1 MKIRWKIFFLMFSVV
16 LMIIFGLMV
25 TNTIYLEKFYIKN
38 KKEKLVELGHILID
52 PKYVI
57 DFQNLEMHSNVAI
70 LIKKTDELYKLESEA
85 VVPREEIEE
94 IVTQLAK
101 NEYVFKE
108 MTLLDYRGKVLIL
121 FMPYMKDRYIEIITP
136 LSFIQEGLEI
146 STRYHLLII
155 MLALIIGS
163 SMSFIFSKK
172 MTDPI
177 LELKEITQ
185 RISLLD
191 FNVKFEKESRDE
203 IGELGYAINK
213 MGGTLEKNID
223 EINKVNRKL
232 MEEIENEKRLENLR
246 KEFIA
251 SVSHELKTPIAIIQG
266 YAQGL
271 MENIAETEEDRN
283 FYCEIIVEESLKMD
297 SLVKELLLIT
307 QMESGYF
314 KIQKEEVNLYQMI
327 KDIIDKYITKD
338 KKIKYIGDKDV
349 FVYCDEKYI
358 DRVLENLVVNALK
371 YSTGDRDITIK
382 VEDQQDKYRVIIS
395 NESENLSEDD
405 LENIWTPF
413 YRVDKARDR
422 DGHGLGLA
430 IVRGILEKHKSALGV
445 YITEKNIINFWF
457 ELEKIN
463 GDLYKNNCD
472 KYKDEYIEEI

>member
-16 LMIIFGLMV
+16 LMIILGLMV

-38 KKEKLVELGHILID
+38 KKEKLVELGQILID

-70 LIKKTDELYKLESEA
+70 LIKRTDELYKLEKEA
-85 VVPREEIEE
+85 VLPKEEIEE
-94 IVTQLAK
+94 IIVSLK
-101 NEYVFKE
+101 NREYIFKE
-108 MTLLDYRGKVLIL
+108 ITLLDYRGKVLIL

-155 MLALIIGS
+155 VLALIIGS
-163 SMSFIFSKK
+163 SMSFVFSKK

-191 FNVKFEKESRDE
+191 FNIKFEKERKDE

-223 EINKVNRKL
+223 EINKVNKKL
-232 MEEIENEKRLENLR
+232 MEDIENEKRLDKLR

-314 KIQKEEVNLYQMI
+314 KIEKEEVDLYQMI
-327 KDIIDKYITKD
+327 KDIRDKYSSKSRE
-338 KKIKYIGDKDV
+338 IKYIGKKNI
-349 FVYCDEKYI
+349 FAYCDEKYI
-358 DRVLENLVVNALK
+358 DRVLENLVINALK
-371 YSTGDRDITIK
+371 YSTGDREVTIS
-382 VEDQQDKYRVIIS
+382 VDEIGNKYKIIIS

-413 YRVDKARDR
+413 YRVNKARDR

-430 IVRGILEKHKSALGV
+430 IVRGILENHRSDFGV
-445 YITEKNIINFWF
+445 YITEKNTINFWF
-457 ELEKIN
+457 ELEKSSL
-463 GDLYKNNCD
+463 DSYKKNDN
-472 KYKDEYIEEI
+472 KDIEEI

>member
-371 YSTGDRDITIK
+371 YSTGDREITIK

-472 KYKDEYIEEI
+472 KYNDEYIEEI

>member
-16 LMIIFGLMV
+16 LMIILGLIA

-38 KKEKLVELGHILID
+38 KKEKLVELGQILID

-70 LIKKTDELYKLESEA
+70 LIKRTDELYKLEKEA
-85 VVPREEIEE
+85 VLPKEEIDE
-94 IVTQLAK
+94 IIVQLK
-101 NEYVFKE
+101 NNEYVFKE
-108 MTLLDYRGKVLIL
+108 ITLLDYRGKVLIL
-121 FMPYMKDRYIEIITP
+121 FMPYMRDRYIEIITP

-155 MLALIIGS
+155 VLALIIGS
-163 SMSFIFSKK
+163 SMSFVFSKK

-191 FNVKFEKESRDE
+191 FNIKFEKERKDE

-232 MEEIENEKRLENLR
+232 MKDIENEKRLDKLR

-271 MENIAETEEDRN
+271 IENIAETEEDRN

-314 KIQKEEVNLYQMI
+314 KIEKEEVDLYQMI
-327 KDIIDKYITKD
+327 KDIRDKYSSKSRE
-338 KKIKYIGDKDV
+338 IKYIGKKNI
-349 FVYCDEKYI
+349 FAYCDEKYI

-371 YSTGDRDITIK
+371 YSTGDREVTITVDDI
-382 VEDQQDKYRVIIS
+382 ENKYKIIIS

-413 YRVDKARDR
+413 YRVNKARDR

-430 IVRGILEKHKSALGV
+430 IVRGILENHKSNFGV

-457 ELEKIN
+457 ELEKSSL
-463 GDLYKNNCD
+463 DSYKKIDNED
-472 KYKDEYIEEI
+472 IEEI

>member
-16 LMIIFGLMV
+16 LMIILGLMV

-38 KKEKLVELGHILID
+38 KKEKLVELGQILID

-70 LIKKTDELYKLESEA
+70 LIKRTDELYKLEKEA
-85 VVPREEIEE
+85 VLPKEEIEE
-94 IVTQLAK
+94 IIVSLK
-101 NEYVFKE
+101 NREYIFKE
-108 MTLLDYRGKVLIL
+108 ITLLDYRGKVLIL

-155 MLALIIGS
+155 ILALIIGS

-191 FNVKFEKESRDE
+191 FNIKFEKERKDE

-232 MEEIENEKRLENLR
+232 MEDIENEKRLDKLR

-314 KIQKEEVNLYQMI
+314 KIEKEEVDLYQMI
-327 KDIIDKYITKD
+327 KDIRDKYSSKSRE
-338 KKIKYIGDKDV
+338 IKYIGKKNI
-349 FVYCDEKYI
+349 FAYCDEKYI
-358 DRVLENLVVNALK
+358 DRVLENLVINALK
-371 YSTGDRDITIK
+371 YSTGDREVTIS
-382 VEDQQDKYRVIIS
+382 VDEIGNKYKIIIS

-413 YRVDKARDR
+413 YRVNKARDR

-430 IVRGILEKHKSALGV
+430 IVRGILENHKSNFGV

-457 ELEKIN
+457 ELEKSSL
-463 GDLYKNNCD
+463 DSYKKIDNED
-472 KYKDEYIEEI
+472 IEEI

>member
-371 YSTGDRDITIK
+371 YSTGDRDIIIK

-472 KYKDEYIEEI
+472 KYNDEYIEEI

>member
-16 LMIIFGLMV
+16 LMIILGLIA

-38 KKEKLVELGHILID
+38 KKEKLVELGQILID

-70 LIKKTDELYKLESEA
+70 LIKRTDELYKLEKEA
-85 VVPREEIEE
+85 VLPKEEIDE
-94 IVTQLAK
+94 IIVQLK
-101 NEYVFKE
+101 NNEYVFKE
-108 MTLLDYRGKVLIL
+108 ITLLDYRGKVLIL
-121 FMPYMKDRYIEIITP
+121 FMPYMRDRYIEIITP

-155 MLALIIGS
+155 VLALIIGS
-163 SMSFIFSKK
+163 SMSFVFSKK

-191 FNVKFEKESRDE
+191 FNIKFEKERKDE

-232 MEEIENEKRLENLR
+232 MEDIENEKRLDKLR

-271 MENIAETEEDRN
+271 IENIAETEEDRN

-307 QMESGYF
+307 QMDSGYF
-314 KIQKEEVNLYQMI
+314 KIEKEKVDLYQMI
-327 KDIIDKYITKD
+327 KDIRDKYSSKNRE
-338 KKIKYIGDKDV
+338 IKYIGEKDI
-349 FVYCDEKYI
+349 FAYCDEKYI

-371 YSTGDRDITIK
+371 YSTGDREVTITVDDI
-382 VEDQQDKYRVIIS
+382 ENKYKIIIS

-413 YRVDKARDR
+413 YRVNKARDR

-430 IVRGILEKHKSALGV
+430 IVRGILENHKSNFGV

-457 ELEKIN
+457 ELEKSSL
-463 GDLYKNNCD
+463 DSYKKIDNED
-472 KYKDEYIEEI
+472 IEEI

>member
-16 LMIIFGLMV
+16 LMIILGLIA

-38 KKEKLVELGHILID
+38 KKEKLVELGQILID

-70 LIKKTDELYKLESEA
+70 LIKRTDELYKLEKEA
-85 VVPREEIEE
+85 VLPKEEIDE
-94 IVTQLAK
+94 IIVQLK
-101 NEYVFKE
+101 NNEYVFKE
-108 MTLLDYRGKVLIL
+108 ITLLDYRGKVLIL
-121 FMPYMKDRYIEIITP
+121 FMPYMRDRYIEIITP

-155 MLALIIGS
+155 VLALIIGS
-163 SMSFIFSKK
+163 SMSFVFSKK

-191 FNVKFEKESRDE
+191 FNIKFEKERKDE

-223 EINKVNRKL
+223 EINKVNKKL
-232 MEEIENEKRLENLR
+232 MEDIENEKRLDKLR

-271 MENIAETEEDRN
+271 MENIAETEEDRK

-307 QMESGYF
+307 QMDSGYF
-314 KIQKEEVNLYQMI
+314 KIEKEKVDLYQMI
-327 KDIIDKYITKD
+327 KDIRDKYSSKNRE
-338 KKIKYIGDKDV
+338 IKYIGEKDI
-349 FVYCDEKYI
+349 FAYCDEKYI

-371 YSTGDRDITIK
+371 YSTGDREVTITVDDI
-382 VEDQQDKYRVIIS
+382 ENKYKIIIS

-413 YRVDKARDR
+413 YRVNKARDR

-430 IVRGILEKHKSALGV
+430 IVRGILENHKSAFGV

-457 ELEKIN
+457 ELEKSSL
-463 GDLYKNNCD
+463 DSYKKIDNED
-472 KYKDEYIEEI
+472 IEEI

>member
-16 LMIIFGLMV
+16 LMIILGLIA

-38 KKEKLVELGHILID
+38 KKEKLVELGQILID

-70 LIKKTDELYKLESEA
+70 LIKRTDELYKLEKEA
-85 VVPREEIEE
+85 VLPKEEIDE
-94 IVTQLAK
+94 IIVQLK
-101 NEYVFKE
+101 NNEYVFKE
-108 MTLLDYRGKVLIL
+108 ITLLDYRGKVLIL
-121 FMPYMKDRYIEIITP
+121 FMPYMRDRYIEIITP

-155 MLALIIGS
+155 VLALIIGS
-163 SMSFIFSKK
+163 SMSFVFSKK

-191 FNVKFEKESRDE
+191 FNIKFEKERKDE

-223 EINKVNRKL
+223 EINKVNKKL
-232 MEEIENEKRLENLR
+232 MEDIENEKRLDKLR

-251 SVSHELKTPIAIIQG
+251 SVSHEIKTPIAIIQG

-271 MENIAETEEDRN
+271 MENIAETEEDRK

-307 QMESGYF
+307 QMDSGYF
-314 KIQKEEVNLYQMI
+314 KIEKEKVDLYQMI
-327 KDIIDKYITKD
+327 KDIRDKYSSKNRE
-338 KKIKYIGDKDV
+338 IKYIGEKDI
-349 FVYCDEKYI
+349 FAYCDEKYI

-371 YSTGDRDITIK
+371 YSTGDREVTITVDDI
-382 VEDQQDKYRVIIS
+382 ENKYKIIIS

-413 YRVDKARDR
+413 YRVNKARDR

-430 IVRGILEKHKSALGV
+430 IVRGILENHKSNFGV

-457 ELEKIN
+457 ELEKSSLDSYEKIDN
-463 GDLYKNNCD
+463 ED
-472 KYKDEYIEEI
+472 IEEI

>member
-16 LMIIFGLMV
+16 LMIILGLIA

-38 KKEKLVELGHILID
+38 KKEKLVELGQILID

-70 LIKKTDELYKLESEA
+70 LIKRTDELYKLEKEA
-85 VVPREEIEE
+85 VLPKEEIDE
-94 IVTQLAK
+94 IIIQLK
-101 NEYVFKE
+101 NNEYVFKE
-108 MTLLDYRGKVLIL
+108 ITLLDYRGKVLIL
-121 FMPYMKDRYIEIITP
+121 FMPYMRDRYIEIITP

-155 MLALIIGS
+155 VLALIIGS
-163 SMSFIFSKK
+163 SMSFVFSKK

-191 FNVKFEKESRDE
+191 FNIKFEKERKDE

-223 EINKVNRKL
+223 EINKVNKKL
-232 MEEIENEKRLENLR
+232 MEDIENEKRLDKLR

-307 QMESGYF
+307 QMDSGYF
-314 KIQKEEVNLYQMI
+314 KIEKEKVDLYQMI
-327 KDIIDKYITKD
+327 KDIRDKYSSKNRE
-338 KKIKYIGDKDV
+338 IKYIGEKDI
-349 FVYCDEKYI
+349 FAYCDEKYI
-358 DRVLENLVVNALK
+358 DRVLENLVVNTLK
-371 YSTGDRDITIK
+371 YSTGDREVTIT
-382 VEDQQDKYRVIIS
+382 VEDIENRYKVIIS

-413 YRVDKARDR
+413 YRVNKARDR

-430 IVRGILEKHKSALGV
+430 IVRGILENHKSNFGV

-457 ELEKIN
+457 ELEKSSLDSYEKIDN
-463 GDLYKNNCD
+463 ED
-472 KYKDEYIEEI
+472 IEEI

>member
-16 LMIIFGLMV
+16 LMIILGLMV

-38 KKEKLVELGHILID
+38 KKEKLVELGQILID

-70 LIKKTDELYKLESEA
+70 LIKRTDELYKLEKEA
-85 VVPREEIEE
+85 VLPKEEIEE
-94 IVTQLAK
+94 IIVSLK
-101 NEYVFKE
+101 NREYIFKE
-108 MTLLDYRGKVLIL
+108 ITLLDYRGKVLIL

-155 MLALIIGS
+155 ILALIIGS

-191 FNVKFEKESRDE
+191 FNIKFEKERKDE

-232 MEEIENEKRLENLR
+232 MEDIENEKRLDKLR

-314 KIQKEEVNLYQMI
+314 KIEKEEVDLYQMI
-327 KDIIDKYITKD
+327 KDIRDKYSSKSRE
-338 KKIKYIGDKDV
+338 IKYIGKKNI
-349 FVYCDEKYI
+349 FAYCDEKYI
-358 DRVLENLVVNALK
+358 DRVLENLVINALK
-371 YSTGDRDITIK
+371 YSTGDREVTIS
-382 VEDQQDKYRVIIS
+382 VDEIGNKYKIIIS

-413 YRVDKARDR
+413 YRVNKARDR

-430 IVRGILEKHKSALGV
+430 IVRGILENHRSDFGV
-445 YITEKNIINFWF
+445 YITEKNTINFWF
-457 ELEKIN
+457 ELEKSSL
-463 GDLYKNNCD
+463 DSYKKNDN
-472 KYKDEYIEEI
+472 KDIEEI

>member
-16 LMIIFGLMV
+16 LMIILGLIA

-38 KKEKLVELGHILID
+38 KKEKLVELGQILID

-70 LIKKTDELYKLESEA
+70 LIKRTDELYKLEKEA
-85 VVPREEIEE
+85 VLPKEEIDE
-94 IVTQLAK
+94 IIVQLK
-101 NEYVFKE
+101 NNEYVFKE
-108 MTLLDYRGKVLIL
+108 ITLLDYRGKVLIL
-121 FMPYMKDRYIEIITP
+121 FMPYMRDRYIEIITP

-155 MLALIIGS
+155 VLALIIGS
-163 SMSFIFSKK
+163 SMSFVFSKK

-191 FNVKFEKESRDE
+191 FNIKFEKERKDE

-223 EINKVNRKL
+223 EINKVNKKL
-232 MEEIENEKRLENLR
+232 MEDIENEKRLDKLR

-307 QMESGYF
+307 QMDSGYF
-314 KIQKEEVNLYQMI
+314 KIEKEKVDLYQMI
-327 KDIIDKYITKD
+327 KDIRDKYSSKNRE
-338 KKIKYIGDKDV
+338 IKYIGEKDI
-349 FVYCDEKYI
+349 FAYCDEKYI

-371 YSTGDRDITIK
+371 YSTGDREVTITVDDIENRYK
-382 VEDQQDKYRVIIS
+382 VIIS

-413 YRVDKARDR
+413 YRVNKARDR

-430 IVRGILEKHKSALGV
+430 IVRGILENHKSNFGV

-457 ELEKIN
+457 ELEKSSLDSYEKIDN
-463 GDLYKNNCD
+463 ED
-472 KYKDEYIEEI
+472 IEEI

>member
-16 LMIIFGLMV
+16 LMIILGLIA

-38 KKEKLVELGHILID
+38 KKEKLVELGQILID

-70 LIKKTDELYKLESEA
+70 LIKRTDELYKLEKEA
-85 VVPREEIEE
+85 VLPKEEIDE
-94 IVTQLAK
+94 IIVQLK
-101 NEYVFKE
+101 NNEYVFKE
-108 MTLLDYRGKVLIL
+108 ITLLDYRGKVLIL
-121 FMPYMKDRYIEIITP
+121 FMPYMRDRYIEIITP

-155 MLALIIGS
+155 VLALIIGS
-163 SMSFIFSKK
+163 SMSFVFSKK

-191 FNVKFEKESRDE
+191 FNIKFEKERKDE

-223 EINKVNRKL
+223 EINKINKKL
-232 MEEIENEKRLENLR
+232 MEDIENEKRLDKLR

-271 MENIAETEEDRN
+271 MENIAETEEDRK

-307 QMESGYF
+307 QMDSGYF
-314 KIQKEEVNLYQMI
+314 KIEKEKVDLYQMI
-327 KDIIDKYITKD
+327 KDIRDKYSSKNRE
-338 KKIKYIGDKDV
+338 IKYIGEKDI
-349 FVYCDEKYI
+349 FAYCDEKYI

-371 YSTGDRDITIK
+371 YSTGDREVTITVDDI
-382 VEDQQDKYRVIIS
+382 ENKYKIIIS

-413 YRVDKARDR
+413 YRVNKARDR

-430 IVRGILEKHKSALGV
+430 IVRGILENHKSNFGV

-457 ELEKIN
+457 ELEKSSL
-463 GDLYKNNCD
+463 DSYKKIDNED
-472 KYKDEYIEEI
+472 IEEI

>member
-1 MKIRWKIFFLMFSVV
+1 MKIRWKIFLLMFSVV
-16 LMIIFGLMV
+16 LMIILGLIA

-38 KKEKLVELGHILID
+38 KKEKLVELGQILID

-70 LIKKTDELYKLESEA
+70 LIKRTDELYKLEKEA
-85 VVPREEIEE
+85 VLPKEEIDE
-94 IVTQLAK
+94 IIVQLK
-101 NEYVFKE
+101 NNEYVFKE
-108 MTLLDYRGKVLIL
+108 ITLLDYRGKVLIL
-121 FMPYMKDRYIEIITP
+121 FMPYMRDRYIEIITP

-155 MLALIIGS
+155 VLALIIGS
-163 SMSFIFSKK
+163 SMSFVFSKK

-191 FNVKFEKESRDE
+191 FNIKFEKERKDE

-223 EINKVNRKL
+223 EINKVNKKL
-232 MEEIENEKRLENLR
+232 MEDIENEKRLDKLR

-271 MENIAETEEDRN
+271 MENIAETEEDRK

-307 QMESGYF
+307 QMDSGYF
-314 KIQKEEVNLYQMI
+314 KIEKEKVDLYQMI
-327 KDIIDKYITKD
+327 KDIRDKYSSKNRE
-338 KKIKYIGDKDV
+338 IKYIGEKDI
-349 FVYCDEKYI
+349 FAYCDEKYI

-371 YSTGDRDITIK
+371 YSTGDREVTITVDNI
-382 VEDQQDKYRVIIS
+382 ENKYKIIIS

-413 YRVDKARDR
+413 YRVNKARDR

-430 IVRGILEKHKSALGV
+430 IVRGILENHKSNFGV

-457 ELEKIN
+457 ELEKSSLDSYEKIDN
-463 GDLYKNNCD
+463 ED
-472 KYKDEYIEEI
+472 IEEI

>member
-1 MKIRWKIFFLMFSVV
+1 MFSVV
-16 LMIIFGLMV
+16 LMIILGLIA

-38 KKEKLVELGHILID
+38 KKEKLVELGQILID

-70 LIKKTDELYKLESEA
+70 LIKRTDELYKLEKEA
-85 VVPREEIEE
+85 VLPKEEIDE
-94 IVTQLAK
+94 IIVQLK
-101 NEYVFKE
+101 NNEYVFKE
-108 MTLLDYRGKVLIL
+108 ITLLDYRGKVLIL
-121 FMPYMKDRYIEIITP
+121 FMPYMRDRYIEIITP

-155 MLALIIGS
+155 VLALIIGS
-163 SMSFIFSKK
+163 SMSFVFSKK

-191 FNVKFEKESRDE
+191 FNIKFEKERKDE

-223 EINKVNRKL
+223 EINKVNKKL
-232 MEEIENEKRLENLR
+232 MEDIENEKRLDKLR

-307 QMESGYF
+307 QMDSGYF
-314 KIQKEEVNLYQMI
+314 KIEKEKVDLYQMI
-327 KDIIDKYITKD
+327 KDIRDKYSSKNRE
-338 KKIKYIGDKDV
+338 IKYIGEKDI
-349 FVYCDEKYI
+349 FAYCDEKYI

-371 YSTGDRDITIK
+371 YSTGDREVTIT
-382 VEDQQDKYRVIIS
+382 VEDIENRYKVIIS

-413 YRVDKARDR
+413 YRVNKARDR

-430 IVRGILEKHKSALGV
+430 IVRGILENHKSNFGV

-457 ELEKIN
+457 ELEKSSLDSYEKIDN
-463 GDLYKNNCD
+463 ED
-472 KYKDEYIEEI
+472 IEEI

>member
-16 LMIIFGLMV
+16 LMIILGLIA

-38 KKEKLVELGHILID
+38 KKEKLVELGQILID

-70 LIKKTDELYKLESEA
+70 LIKRTDELYKLEKEA
-85 VVPREEIEE
+85 VLPKEEIDE
-94 IVTQLAK
+94 IIVQLK
-101 NEYVFKE
+101 NNEYVFKE
-108 MTLLDYRGKVLIL
+108 ITLLDYRGKVLIL
-121 FMPYMKDRYIEIITP
+121 FMPYMRDRYIEIITP

-155 MLALIIGS
+155 VLALIIGS
-163 SMSFIFSKK
+163 SMSFVFSKK

-191 FNVKFEKESRDE
+191 FNIKFEKERKDE

-223 EINKVNRKL
+223 EINKVNKKL
-232 MEEIENEKRLENLR
+232 MEDIENEKRLDKLR

-307 QMESGYF
+307 QMDSGYF
-314 KIQKEEVNLYQMI
+314 KIEKEKVDLYQMI
-327 KDIIDKYITKD
+327 KDIRDKYSSKNRE
-338 KKIKYIGDKDV
+338 IKYIGEKDI
-349 FVYCDEKYI
+349 FAYCDEKYI

-371 YSTGDRDITIK
+371 YSTGDREVTIT
-382 VEDQQDKYRVIIS
+382 VEDIENRYKVIIS

-413 YRVDKARDR
+413 YRVNKARDR

-430 IVRGILEKHKSALGV
+430 IVRGILENHKSNFGV
-445 YITEKNIINFWF
+445 YITEKNTINFWF
-457 ELEKIN
+457 ELEKSSL
-463 GDLYKNNCD
+463 DSYKKNDN
-472 KYKDEYIEEI
+472 KDIEEI

>member
-1 MKIRWKIFFLMFSVV
+1 MFSVV
-16 LMIIFGLMV
+16 LMIILGLIA

-38 KKEKLVELGHILID
+38 KKEKLVELGQILID

-70 LIKKTDELYKLESEA
+70 LIKRTDELYKLEKEA
-85 VVPREEIEE
+85 VLPKEEINE
-94 IVTQLAK
+94 IIVHLK
-101 NEYVFKE
+101 NNEYVFKE
-108 MTLLDYRGKVLIL
+108 ITLLDYRGKVLIL
-121 FMPYMKDRYIEIITP
+121 FMPYMRDRYIEIITP

-155 MLALIIGS
+155 VLALIIGS
-163 SMSFIFSKK
+163 SMSFVFSKK

-191 FNVKFEKESRDE
+191 FNIKFEKERKDE

-223 EINKVNRKL
+223 EINKVNKKL
-232 MEEIENEKRLENLR
+232 MEDIENEKRLDKLR

-307 QMESGYF
+307 QMDSGYF
-314 KIQKEEVNLYQMI
+314 KIEKEKVDLYQMI
-327 KDIIDKYITKD
+327 KDIRDKYSSKNRE
-338 KKIKYIGDKDV
+338 IKYIGEKDI
-349 FVYCDEKYI
+349 FAYCDEKYI

-371 YSTGDRDITIK
+371 YSTGDREVTIT
-382 VEDQQDKYRVIIS
+382 VEDIENRYKVIIS

-413 YRVDKARDR
+413 YRVNKARDR

-430 IVRGILEKHKSALGV
+430 IVRGILENHKSNFGV

-457 ELEKIN
+457 ELEKSSLDSYEKIDN
-463 GDLYKNNCD
+463 ED
-472 KYKDEYIEEI
+472 IEEI

>member
-472 KYKDEYIEEI
+472 KYNDEYIEEI

>member
-16 LMIIFGLMV
+16 LMIILGLIA

-38 KKEKLVELGHILID
+38 KKEKLVELGQILID

-70 LIKKTDELYKLESEA
+70 LIKRTDELYKLEKEA
-85 VVPREEIEE
+85 VLPKEEIDE
-94 IVTQLAK
+94 IIVHLK
-101 NEYVFKE
+101 NNEYVFKE
-108 MTLLDYRGKVLIL
+108 ITLLDYRGKVLIL
-121 FMPYMKDRYIEIITP
+121 FMPYMRDRYIEIITP

-155 MLALIIGS
+155 VLALIIGS
-163 SMSFIFSKK
+163 SMSFVFSKK

-191 FNVKFEKESRDE
+191 FNIKFEKERKDE

-223 EINKVNRKL
+223 EINKVNKKL
-232 MEEIENEKRLENLR
+232 MEDIENEKRLDKLR

-307 QMESGYF
+307 QMDSGYF
-314 KIQKEEVNLYQMI
+314 KIEKEKVDLYQMI
-327 KDIIDKYITKD
+327 KDIRDKYSSKNRE
-338 KKIKYIGDKDV
+338 IKYIGEKDI
-349 FVYCDEKYI
+349 FAYCDEKYI

-371 YSTGDRDITIK
+371 YSTGDREVTIT
-382 VEDQQDKYRVIIS
+382 VEDIENKYKVIIS

-413 YRVDKARDR
+413 YRVNKARDR

-430 IVRGILEKHKSALGV
+430 IVRGILENHKSNFGV
-445 YITEKNIINFWF
+445 YITEKNIVNFWF
-457 ELEKIN
+457 ELEKSSEDSYEKI
-463 GDLYKNNCD
+463 KNED
-472 KYKDEYIEEI
+472 IEEI

>member
-16 LMIIFGLMV
+16 LMIILGLIA

-38 KKEKLVELGHILID
+38 KKEKLVELGQILID

-70 LIKKTDELYKLESEA
+70 LIKRTDELYKLEKEA
-85 VVPREEIEE
+85 VLAKEEIDE
-94 IVTQLAK
+94 IIVQLK
-101 NEYVFKE
+101 NNEYVFKE
-108 MTLLDYRGKVLIL
+108 ITLLDYRGKVLIL
-121 FMPYMKDRYIEIITP
+121 FMPYMRDRYIEIITP

-155 MLALIIGS
+155 VLALIIGS
-163 SMSFIFSKK
+163 SMSFVFSKK

-191 FNVKFEKESRDE
+191 FNIKFEKERKDE

-223 EINKVNRKL
+223 EINKVNKKL
-232 MEEIENEKRLENLR
+232 MEDIENEKRLDKLR

-307 QMESGYF
+307 QMDSGYF
-314 KIQKEEVNLYQMI
+314 KIEKEKVDLYQMI
-327 KDIIDKYITKD
+327 KDIRDKYSSKSRE
-338 KKIKYIGDKDV
+338 IKYIGEKNI
-349 FVYCDEKYI
+349 FAYCDEKYI

-371 YSTGDRDITIK
+371 YSTGDREVTITVDDI
-382 VEDQQDKYRVIIS
+382 ENKYKVIIS

-405 LENIWTPF
+405 LENIWIPF
-413 YRVDKARDR
+413 YRVNKARDR

-430 IVRGILEKHKSALGV
+430 IVRGILENHKSNFGV

-457 ELEKIN
+457 ELEKSSL
-463 GDLYKNNCD
+463 DSYKKIDNED
-472 KYKDEYIEEI
+472 IEEI

>member
-16 LMIIFGLMV
+16 LMIILGLIA

-38 KKEKLVELGHILID
+38 KKEKLVELGQILID

-70 LIKKTDELYKLESEA
+70 LIKRTDELYKLKKEA
-85 VVPREEIEE
+85 VLPKEEIDE
-94 IVTQLAK
+94 IIVHLK
-101 NEYVFKE
+101 NNEYVFKE
-108 MTLLDYRGKVLIL
+108 ITLLDYRGKVLIL
-121 FMPYMKDRYIEIITP
+121 FMPYMRDRYIEIITP

-155 MLALIIGS
+155 VLALIIGS
-163 SMSFIFSKK
+163 SMSFVFSKK

-191 FNVKFEKESRDE
+191 FNIKFEKERKDE

-223 EINKVNRKL
+223 EINKVNKKL
-232 MEEIENEKRLENLR
+232 MEDIENEKRLDKLR

-307 QMESGYF
+307 QMDSGYF
-314 KIQKEEVNLYQMI
+314 KIEKEKVDLYQMI
-327 KDIIDKYITKD
+327 KDIRDKYSSKNRE
-338 KKIKYIGDKDV
+338 IKYIGEKDI
-349 FVYCDEKYI
+349 FAYCDEKYI

-371 YSTGDRDITIK
+371 YSTGDREVTIT
-382 VEDQQDKYRVIIS
+382 VEDIENRYKVIIS

-413 YRVDKARDR
+413 YRVNKARDR

-430 IVRGILEKHKSALGV
+430 IVRGILENHKSNFGV

-457 ELEKIN
+457 ELEKFSLDSYEKIDN
-463 GDLYKNNCD
+463 ED
-472 KYKDEYIEEI
+472 IEEI

>member
-16 LMIIFGLMV
+16 LMIILGLIA

-38 KKEKLVELGHILID
+38 KKEKLVELGQILID

-70 LIKKTDELYKLESEA
+70 LIKRTDELYKLKKEA
-85 VVPREEIEE
+85 VLPKEEIDE
-94 IVTQLAK
+94 IIVHLK
-101 NEYVFKE
+101 NNEYVFKE
-108 MTLLDYRGKVLIL
+108 ITLLDYRGKVLIL
-121 FMPYMKDRYIEIITP
+121 FMPYMRDRYIEIITP

-155 MLALIIGS
+155 VLALIIGS
-163 SMSFIFSKK
+163 SMSFVFSKK

-191 FNVKFEKESRDE
+191 FNIKFEKERKDE

-223 EINKVNRKL
+223 EINKVNKKL
-232 MEEIENEKRLENLR
+232 MEDIENEKRLDKLR

-307 QMESGYF
+307 QMDSGYF
-314 KIQKEEVNLYQMI
+314 KIEKEKVDLYQMI
-327 KDIIDKYITKD
+327 KDIRDKYSSKNRE
-338 KKIKYIGDKDV
+338 IKYIGEKDI
-349 FVYCDEKYI
+349 FAYCDEKYI

-371 YSTGDRDITIK
+371 YSTGDREVTIT
-382 VEDQQDKYRVIIS
+382 VEDIENRYKVIIS

-413 YRVDKARDR
+413 YRVNKARDR

-430 IVRGILEKHKSALGV
+430 IVRGILENHKSNFGV

-457 ELEKIN
+457 ELEKSSLNSYEKIDN
-463 GDLYKNNCD
+463 ED
-472 KYKDEYIEEI
+472 IEEI

>member
-16 LMIIFGLMV
+16 LMIILGLIA

-38 KKEKLVELGHILID
+38 KKEKLVELGQILID

-70 LIKKTDELYKLESEA
+70 LIKRTDELYKLEKEA
-85 VVPREEIEE
+85 VLPKEEIDE
-94 IVTQLAK
+94 IIVQLK
-101 NEYVFKE
+101 NNEYVFKE
-108 MTLLDYRGKVLIL
+108 ITLLDYRGKVLIL
-121 FMPYMKDRYIEIITP
+121 FMPYMRDRYIEIITP

-155 MLALIIGS
+155 VLALIIGS
-163 SMSFIFSKK
+163 SMSFVFSKK

-191 FNVKFEKESRDE
+191 FNIKFEKERKDE

-223 EINKVNRKL
+223 EINKVNKKL
-232 MEEIENEKRLENLR
+232 MEDIENEKRLDKLR

-307 QMESGYF
+307 QMDSGYF
-314 KIQKEEVNLYQMI
+314 KIEEEKVDLYQMI
-327 KDIIDKYITKD
+327 KDIRDKYSSKNRE
-338 KKIKYIGDKDV
+338 IKYIGEKDI
-349 FVYCDEKYI
+349 FAYCDEKYI

-371 YSTGDRDITIK
+371 YSTGDREVTIT
-382 VEDQQDKYRVIIS
+382 VEDIENRYKVIIS

-413 YRVDKARDR
+413 YRVNKARDR

-430 IVRGILEKHKSALGV
+430 IVRGILENHKSNFGV

-457 ELEKIN
+457 ELEKSSLDSYEKIDN
-463 GDLYKNNCD
+463 ED
-472 KYKDEYIEEI
+472 IEEI

>member
-16 LMIIFGLMV
+16 LMIILGLIA

-38 KKEKLVELGHILID
+38 KKEKLVELGQILID

-70 LIKKTDELYKLESEA
+70 LIKRTDELYKLEKEA
-85 VVPREEIEE
+85 VLPKEEIDE
-94 IVTQLAK
+94 IIVQLK
-101 NEYVFKE
+101 NNEYVFKE
-108 MTLLDYRGKVLIL
+108 ITLLDYRGKVLIL
-121 FMPYMKDRYIEIITP
+121 FMPYMRDRYIEIITP

-155 MLALIIGS
+155 VLALIIGS
-163 SMSFIFSKK
+163 SMSFVFSKK

-191 FNVKFEKESRDE
+191 FNIKFEKERKDE

-223 EINKVNRKL
+223 EINKVNKKL
-232 MEEIENEKRLENLR
+232 MEDIENEKRLDKLR

-307 QMESGYF
+307 QMDSGYF
-314 KIQKEEVNLYQMI
+314 KIEKEKVDLYQMI
-327 KDIIDKYITKD
+327 KDIRDKYSSKNRE
-338 KKIKYIGDKDV
+338 IKYIGEKDI
-349 FVYCDEKYI
+349 FAYCDEKYI

-371 YSTGDRDITIK
+371 YSTGDREITIT
-382 VEDQQDKYRVIIS
+382 VEDIENRYKVIIS

-413 YRVDKARDR
+413 YRVNKARDR

-430 IVRGILEKHKSALGV
+430 IVRGILENHKSNFGV

-457 ELEKIN
+457 ELEKSSLDSYEKIDN
-463 GDLYKNNCD
+463 ED
-472 KYKDEYIEEI
+472 IEEI

>member
-16 LMIIFGLMV
+16 LMIILGLIA

-38 KKEKLVELGHILID
+38 KKEKLVELGQILID

-70 LIKKTDELYKLESEA
+70 LIKRTDELYKLEKEA
-85 VVPREEIEE
+85 VLPKEEIDE
-94 IVTQLAK
+94 IIVQLK
-101 NEYVFKE
+101 NNEYVFKE
-108 MTLLDYRGKVLIL
+108 ITLLDYRGKVLIL
-121 FMPYMKDRYIEIITP
+121 FMPYMRDRYIEIITP

-155 MLALIIGS
+155 VLALIIGS
-163 SMSFIFSKK
+163 SMSFVFSKK

-191 FNVKFEKESRDE
+191 FNIKFEKERKDE

-223 EINKVNRKL
+223 EINKVNKKL
-232 MEEIENEKRLENLR
+232 MEDIENEKRLDKLR

-307 QMESGYF
+307 QMDSGYF
-314 KIQKEEVNLYQMI
+314 KIEKEKVDLYQMI
-327 KDIIDKYITKD
+327 KDIRDKYSSKN
-338 KKIKYIGDKDV
+338 KEIKYIGEKDI
-349 FVYCDEKYI
+349 FAYCDEKYI
-358 DRVLENLVVNALK
+358 DRVLENLVINALK
-371 YSTGDRDITIK
+371 YSTGDREVTITVDDI
-382 VEDQQDKYRVIIS
+382 ENKYKIIIS

-413 YRVDKARDR
+413 YRVNKARDR

-430 IVRGILEKHKSALGV
+430 IVRGILENHKSNFGV

-457 ELEKIN
+457 ELEKSSL
-463 GDLYKNNCD
+463 DSYKKIDNED
-472 KYKDEYIEEI
+472 IEEI

>member
-16 LMIIFGLMV
+16 LMIILGLIA

-38 KKEKLVELGHILID
+38 KKEKLVELGQILID

-70 LIKKTDELYKLESEA
+70 LIKRTDELYKLEKEA
-85 VVPREEIEE
+85 VLPKEEIDE
-94 IVTQLAK
+94 IIVQLK
-101 NEYVFKE
+101 NNEYVFKE
-108 MTLLDYRGKVLIL
+108 ITLLDYRGKVLIL
-121 FMPYMKDRYIEIITP
+121 FMPYMRDRYIEIITP

-155 MLALIIGS
+155 VLALIIGS
-163 SMSFIFSKK
+163 SMSFVFSKK

-191 FNVKFEKESRDE
+191 FNIKFEKERKDE

-223 EINKVNRKL
+223 EINKVNKKL
-232 MEEIENEKRLENLR
+232 MEDIENEKRLDKLR

-271 MENIAETEEDRN
+271 MENITETEEDRN

-307 QMESGYF
+307 QMDSGYF
-314 KIQKEEVNLYQMI
+314 KIEKEKVDLYQMI
-327 KDIIDKYITKD
+327 KDIRDKYSSKNRE
-338 KKIKYIGDKDV
+338 IKYIGEKDI
-349 FVYCDEKYI
+349 FAYCDEKYI

-371 YSTGDRDITIK
+371 YSTGDREVTITVDDI
-382 VEDQQDKYRVIIS
+382 ENKYKIIIS

-413 YRVDKARDR
+413 YRVNKARDR

-430 IVRGILEKHKSALGV
+430 IVRGILENHKSNFGV

-457 ELEKIN
+457 ELEKSN
-463 GDLYKNNCD
+463 LDSYKKIDNED
-472 KYKDEYIEEI
+472 IEEI

>member
-16 LMIIFGLMV
+16 LMIILGLIA

-38 KKEKLVELGHILID
+38 KKEKLVELGQILID

-70 LIKKTDELYKLESEA
+70 LIKRTDELYKLEKEA
-85 VVPREEIEE
+85 VLPKEEIDE
-94 IVTQLAK
+94 IIVQLK
-101 NEYVFKE
+101 NNEYVFKE
-108 MTLLDYRGKVLIL
+108 ITLLDYRGKVLIL
-121 FMPYMKDRYIEIITP
+121 FMPYMRDRYIEIITP

-155 MLALIIGS
+155 VLALIIGS
-163 SMSFIFSKK
+163 SMSFVFSKK

-191 FNVKFEKESRDE
+191 FNIKFEKERKDE

-223 EINKVNRKL
+223 EINKVNKKL
-232 MEEIENEKRLENLR
+232 MEDIENEKRLDKLR

-307 QMESGYF
+307 QMDSGYF
-314 KIQKEEVNLYQMI
+314 KIEKEKVDLYQMI
-327 KDIIDKYITKD
+327 KDIRDKYSSKNRE
-338 KKIKYIGDKDV
+338 IKYIGEKDI
-349 FVYCDEKYI
+349 FAYCDEKYI

-371 YSTGDRDITIK
+371 YSTGDREVTITVDNI
-382 VEDQQDKYRVIIS
+382 ENKYKIIIS

-413 YRVDKARDR
+413 YRVNKARDR

-430 IVRGILEKHKSALGV
+430 IVRGILENHKSNFGV

-457 ELEKIN
+457 ELEKSSLDSYEKIDN
-463 GDLYKNNCD
+463 ED
-472 KYKDEYIEEI
+472 IEEI

>member
-16 LMIIFGLMV
+16 LMIILGLMV

-38 KKEKLVELGHILID
+38 KKEKLVELGQILID

-70 LIKKTDELYKLESEA
+70 LIKKTDELYKLEAEA
-85 VVPREEIEE
+85 VLPRKKIDS
-94 IVTQLAK
+94 IVEQLK
-101 NEYVFKE
+101 NNEYVFKE
-108 MTLLDYRGKVLIL
+108 ITLLDYRGKVLIL

-155 MLALIIGS
+155 VLALIIGS
-163 SMSFIFSKK
+163 SMSFVFSKK

-185 RISLLD
+185 KISLLD
-191 FNVKFEKESRDE
+191 FNIKFEKERKDE

-223 EINKVNRKL
+223 EINKVNKKL
-232 MEEIENEKRLENLR
+232 MEDIENEKKLDKLR

-307 QMESGYF
+307 QMDSGYF
-314 KIQKEEVNLYQMI
+314 KIEKEKVDLYQMI
-327 KDIIDKYITKD
+327 KDIRDKYSSKN
-338 KKIKYIGDKDV
+338 KEIKYLGEKDI
-349 FVYCDEKYI
+349 FAYCDEKYI

-371 YSTGDRDITIK
+371 YSTGDREITIT
-382 VEDQQDKYRVIIS
+382 VDNIENKYKVIIS

-413 YRVDKARDR
+413 YRVNKARDR

-430 IVRGILEKHKSALGV
+430 IVRGILENHKSNFGV
-445 YITEKNIINFWF
+445 YITEKNIVNFWF
-457 ELEKIN
+457 ELEKSSEDSYEKI
-463 GDLYKNNCD
+463 KNED
-472 KYKDEYIEEI
+472 IEEI